1 MTLEISQAGITLLDR
16 VNTVNNAISYLTFLT
31 ILKVNTILLQPYW
44 FQITDM
50 SFIILFGLSNS
61 V

>member
-1 MTLEISQAGITLLDR
+1 MSQAGITLLDW
-16 VNTVNNAISYLTFLT
+16 VNTVNNVSSYLIFLT
-31 ILKVNTILLQPYW
+31 ILKVNTISLQPYR